1 MLLSKRRVTPS
12 IEPFPRSSERRQR
25 STCCSDIIT
34 DRRAAN
40 VHVNELKD
48 PFKHRPDHPAGES
61 VLMTDECLVLKEET
75 TTAVHQTAESWQ
87 CEVHFLT
94 HTDSVWHLILF
105 FFLQLLSWSS
115 FDRSRISGSIRG
127 FCGSAFRQRAKTRS
141 PLCTSLLVV
150 GTASAIATLHRFFL
164 KIRMSAYSRAL
175 ICES

>member
-75 TTAVHQTAESWQ
+75 TCHRQTAESWQ

-94 HTDSVWHLILF
+94 LTDSVWHLILF
-105 FFLQLLSWSS
+105 FFFAAFCRVHLTGRGYRALFEVSVAQLSVRERKQEVRCAHPSLLSGRRVQSTVFS
-115 FDRSRISGSIRG
+115 
-127 FCGSAFRQRAKTRS
+127 
-141 PLCTSLLVV
+141 
-150 GTASAIATLHRFFL
+150 
-164 KIRMSAYSRAL
+164 
-175 ICES
+175 